1 MNNISVIIYDISQED
16 KLVWFTNIVCLYQWK
31 WLLVRWK
38 TTWELPWGHIENWE
52 TSLNSAK
59 RELYEETW
67 INWVDLE
74 FLCSRKLEMLEKWI
88 TYYGN
93 VYIVNVLLLW
103 ELPDSEIEE
112 ISLFEEIP
120 EYGGFPMTHITGV
133 SRLIWFAKVDSSE
146 SQLAKSVPVSLWCSS
161 RELVRKILKRW
172 SCLVS

>member
-31 WLLVRWK
+31 WLLVRWKWK

-120 EYGGFPMTHITGV
+120 ENLTYPFIQIDI
-133 SRLIWFAKVDSSE
+133 LNKAKE
-146 SQLAKSVPVSLWCSS
+146 FF
-161 RELVRKILKRW
+161 KIR
-172 SCLVS
+172 